1 MNQPSDPWGNFNFR
15 VEIEGV
21 QVGAFSQV
29 EGLGMSIEE
38 IEYQD
43 GTHLWPRK
51 RPGRKKFNNIKLK
64 KGLVGRDT
72 LFRWMMDTM
81 NGSLERKSGSVILLD
96 DTGDANEA
104 VMRFNFFEAWPKS
117 WDGIRFDA
125 SAANLQVEELELVIE
140 YLQVEGGKQGERS
153 R

>member
-1 MNQPSDPWGNFNFR
+1 MAHPNDPWGNFNFQ

-21 QVGAFSQV
+21 QSGAFSHV

-72 LFRWMMDTM
+72 MFRWMMDTM
-81 NGSLERKSGSVILLD
+81 NGSLQRKSGSLIVLND
-96 DTGDANEA
+96 AGDANEP
-104 VMRFNFFEAWPKS
+104 VLRFNFFEAWPKS
-117 WDGIRFDA
+117 WEGVRFDA
-125 SAANLQVEELELVIE
+125 TSAQVQVEEVELVIE
-140 YLQVEGGKQGERS
+140 YLQVEGGKENGR
-153 R
+153 